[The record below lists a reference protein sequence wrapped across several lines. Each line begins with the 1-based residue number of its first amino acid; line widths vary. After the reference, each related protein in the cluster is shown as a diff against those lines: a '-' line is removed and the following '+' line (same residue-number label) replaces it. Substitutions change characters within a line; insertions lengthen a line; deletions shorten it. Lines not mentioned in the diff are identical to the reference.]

1 MYYIYMIRCRD
12 DSLYSGIAPDMEK
25 RMKVHFEG
33 GKSSSKYVRAK
44 GASKLEIF
52 WECEDKSEAS
62 KLEYRLKR
70 LTKEK
75 KESLVS
81 EEKSLEEIF
90 SEKLDCSR
98 YIRVQPVTDKLK
110 EYIRGIDYV
119 KED

>member
-1 MYYIYMIRCRD
+1 MYYIYMLRCKD
-12 DSLYSGIAPDMEK
+12 DSLYSGIAPDIAK

-44 GASKLEIF
+44 GAEKLEVF

-75 KESLVS
+75 KESLAAGDS
-81 EEKSLEEIF
+81 NLEDLF
-90 SEKLDCSR
+90 FEKLDCSR
-98 YIRVQPVTDKLK
+98 YRAGVPDDETK
-110 EYIRGIDYV
+110 EYMRGR
-119 KED
+119 